1 MQTPTTR
8 PFAVVTGASTGI
20 GLELAKQ
27 FAEHGYDVLVTAD
40 DEAIHDTPAQ
50 LAGTV
55 SAEVLRADL
64 RSPQAVEQLW
74 QVATAGGRQVDAV
87 ALHAGIGVGG
97 KFVETD
103 LDAELGL
110 IRLNV
115 DSVVQLAKYA
125 ARHMVERGEGKL
137 LFTSSLAARIP
148 APHQAV
154 YGASKA
160 FVQSFA
166 QALRQE
172 VEGDGVVVTSF
183 LPGPVDTEFFARAD
197 MEDTKMAQ
205 TSMKDD
211 PAKVAKQAFAALQKG
226 RDHVVTG
233 SLATKVQ
240 GALANLVPNALG
252 AKGQGKIAAPGSGDD

>member
-1 MQTPTTR
+1 VQTPSTR
-8 PFAVVTGASTGI
+8 PFAVVTGASSGI

-27 FAEHGYDVLVTAD
+27 FAENGYDVLVTAD

-74 QVATAGGRQVDAV
+74 QVATAGGRAVDAV
-87 ALHAGIGVGG
+87 ALHAGVGAGG
-97 KFVETD
+97 KFVDTD
-103 LDAELGL
+103 LDTELAM
-110 IRLNV
+110 ISLNV
-115 DSVVQLAKYA
+115 ESVVQLAKHA

-137 LFTSSLAARIP
+137 LFTSSLAARVP
-148 APHQAV
+148 APNQAV
-154 YGASKA
+154 YGATKA

-172 VEGDGVVVTSF
+172 VGEAGVSVTAF
-183 LPGPVDTEFFARAD
+183 LPGPTDTDFFDRAD
-197 MEDTKMAQ
+197 MQDTAMGQ
-205 TSMKDD
+205 TSLKDD
-211 PAKVAKQAFAALQKG
+211 PAKVAAQAFAALQAG

-240 GALANLVPNALG
+240 GALANLLPNALT
-252 AKGQGKIAAPGSGDD
+252 AKGQGKLSEPGSGH

>member
-1 MQTPTTR
+1 MQTPSPR
-8 PFAVVTGASTGI
+8 PFAVVTGASSGI

-27 FAEHGYDVLVTAD
+27 FAAGGYDVLVTAE
-40 DEAIHDTPAQ
+40 DESIHDVPAQ

-74 QVATAGGRQVDAV
+74 QVATAGGRAVDAV
-87 ALHAGIGVGG
+87 ALHAGVGVGG
-97 KFVETD
+97 RFVETD
-103 LDAELGL
+103 LEAERGM
-110 IRLNV
+110 IALNV

-125 ARHMVERGEGKL
+125 SRHMVERGAGRM
-137 LFTSSLAARIP
+137 LFTSSLAARVP
-148 APHQAV
+148 APYQAV

-172 VEGDGVVVTSF
+172 LEETGVTVTAF
-183 LPGPVDTEFFARAD
+183 LPGPTDTDFFDRAD
-197 MEDTKMAQ
+197 MQDTAMGR
-205 TSMKDD
+205 TSLKDD
-211 PAKVAKQAFAALQKG
+211 PAKVAKQAYAALQAG

-240 GALANLVPNALG
+240 GALANLLPNALT
-252 AKGQGKIAAPGSGDD
+252 AKGQGKVTEPGSGD